1 VQLSFDKFGTRTIL
15 ILAALLV
22 VIIGGIV
29 AWSFLNTSSIGSYSN
44 QQSSPSSDNLDGE
57 KKAIVPLDQIVSGG
71 PPRDGI
77 PSIDN
82 PKFVSVQDA
91 SKFLQ
96 GSDLVIGV
104 SVNGDT
110 RAYPLQIL
118 VWHEIVNDVVGGT
131 PVAVTYCPLCF
142 TSQVFVRD
150 IDGQVVQFGTSGKLY
165 NSNLVMYDR
174 TSESLWSQAMEEGI
188 VGKSAGEKLKKVP
201 FEVSYWDDWKRQ
213 YPDSKVLSIDT
224 GFGRPY
230 GTDPYGDYY
239 TSPRILFP
247 VSHTDDRLGVKEVV
261 IGLEHDGAFKAYK
274 LQDIEDKK
282 VISDEVNG
290 QAVVLF
296 SPQSFSARVFDR
308 AVGNQVL
315 DFKYDPATGKI
326 TDSQTGS
333 EWNFEGKAIKGE
345 MQGKSLSRIPFD
357 EGFWFSW
364 IAFHPQTELYAK

>member
-1 VQLSFDKFGTRTIL
+1 
-15 ILAALLV
+15 
-22 VIIGGIV
+22 
-29 AWSFLNTSSIGSYSN
+29 
-44 QQSSPSSDNLDGE
+44 
-57 KKAIVPLDQIVSGG
+57 VPVDQIVSGG

-82 PKFVSVQDA
+82 PKLVSVQDA

-96 GSDLVIGV
+96 GADLVIGV
-104 SVNGDT
+104 SINGDT

-150 IDGQVVQFGTSGKLY
+150 VDGQIVQFGTSGKLY

-174 TSESLWSQAMEEGI
+174 TSESLWSQAMGEGI
-188 VGKSAGEKLKKVP
+188 VGKYAGKKLEKIP
-201 FEVSYWDDWKRQ
+201 FEVSYWDDWKKQ
-213 YPDSKVLSIDT
+213 YPDSTVLSIDT

-239 TSPRILFP
+239 TSPQILFP
-247 VSHTDDRLGVKEVV
+247 VSHTDDRLGTKEVI
-261 IGLEHDGAFKAYK
+261 IGLEHDRAFKAYK
-274 LQDIEDKK
+274 LQDIEDNK
-282 VISDEVNG
+282 VINDEVNG
-290 QAVVLF
+290 KSVLLF
-296 SPQSFSARVFDR
+296 SPESFSARAFDR
-308 AVGNQVL
+308 TIDNKIL

-333 EWNFEGKAIKGE
+333 EWNFEGKAIKGKME
-345 MQGKSLSRIPFD
+345 GESLSRIAFD

-364 IAFHPQTELYAK
+364 VSFHPQTELYTN